1 MIKEAF
7 CAGTLGALLWLD
19 RYQIGQIMISR
30 PIVVGPIIGGALGDI
45 PLGLAVGVLFEV
57 LWLRRPPIGGFIAP
71 DVTFSSAIASA
82 VAVIVKN
89 QFYFDTAALALLS
102 FMLFMPM
109 SFVGSKLDLLLR
121 MVLGKL
127 AAPTE
132 QAILKRD
139 NPRIALFFA
148 VSAILGFTICLTA
161 QVPIIILGT
170 GALKRIVEVCPGSYV
185 AALKFAYFAI
195 PAIGALDMLAG
206 NFERVSFALFLI
218 GFVFTLL
225 FYLFL

>member
-30 PIVVGPIIGGALGDI
+30 PIVVGPIIGVALGDI

-71 DVTFSSAIASA
+71 DVTFSTAIASA
-82 VAVIVKN
+82 VAIIVKN
-89 QFYFDTAALALLS
+89 QFYLDTPALALLS
-102 FMLFMPM
+102 FMLFMPL

-121 MVLGKL
+121 MGLGKL
-127 AAPTE
+127 APLTE

-139 NPRIALFFA
+139 NLTIGLFFA
-148 VSAILGFTICLTA
+148 ASAILGFTICLTA
-161 QVPIIILGT
+161 EVPIIILGT
-170 GALKRIVEVCPGSYV
+170 VVLKRIVEVCPESLI
-185 AALKFAYFAI
+185 AALKFAYFAV

-206 NFERVSFALFLI
+206 NFERFSFALFVI
-218 GFVFTLL
+218 GFISTLL
-225 FYLFL
+225 CYLFL